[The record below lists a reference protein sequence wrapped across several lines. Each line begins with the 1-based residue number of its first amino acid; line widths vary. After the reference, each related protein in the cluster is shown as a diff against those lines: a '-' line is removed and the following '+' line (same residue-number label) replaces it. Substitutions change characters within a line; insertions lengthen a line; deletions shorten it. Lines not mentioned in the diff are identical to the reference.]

1 MDANQLYRLMED
13 ASLLNKD
20 SLPDLKQLVDE
31 YPYFHTARMLYLK
44 NLAMLNDAAFG
55 AELKKTA
62 IYIPDRKMLYALI
75 EEVRLILET
84 RAPKTQQETI
94 DPFALID
101 QFLDDIPGDMPDPAL
116 VLRQSPSIEYL
127 SWSIPG
133 GSEATEEGNNGPQLK
148 HGSLIDAFLEEDEL
162 KNQSS
167 RWMDEKDETQYAA
180 PDSIGWLNL
189 QHGDEPKSLDD
200 SYFTETL
207 AKVYIK
213 QKRYGKALEIIRN
226 LSLKY
231 PEKNIYFADQIRFLE
246 KLIINTKKYS

>member
-1 MDANQLYRLMED
+1 MDVAKLYRLMGD
-13 ASLLNKD
+13 ASLLNKET
-20 SLPDLKQLVDE
+20 LPELKQLVDD

-44 NLAMLNDAAFG
+44 NLAMLNNVQFG

-84 RAPKTQQETI
+84 QTQQPNQETR
-94 DPFALID
+94 DSFDLINK
-101 QFLDDIPGDMPDPAL
+101 FLDDIPGDMPDPAI
-116 VLRQSPSIEYL
+116 VLRPSVSVEYFP
-127 SWSIPG
+127 WTI
-133 GSEATEEGNNGPQLK
+133 SEGRMLTEEDNGASPLI
-148 HGSLIDAFLEEDEL
+148 HGDLIDAFLEEEEVRT
-162 KNQSS
+162 QSS
-167 RWMDEKDETQYAA
+167 RWANAGDNTEYDT
-180 PDSIGWLNL
+180 PSSIDWLNKSE
-189 QHGDEPKSLDD
+189 GESKSLDD

-213 QKRYGKALEIIRN
+213 QKRYDKALEIIRN

-246 KLIINTKKYS
+246 KLIINTKKHS